1 MNRIVETA
9 LRLLTTHPNAPALE
23 ILDQAMKGHKNSSP
37 EFESVDPLTGLS
49 PHPAYSDDTDAF
61 SPFGELLRRAFAPEL
76 DPREVMLLNPIEPF
90 VSEETRTR
98 ITQVSDAWQ
107 QVIEKFADRY
117 NLWTG

>member
-1 MNRIVETA
+1 
-9 LRLLTTHPNAPALE
+9 
-23 ILDQAMKGHKNSSP
+23 
-37 EFESVDPLTGLS
+37 
-49 PHPAYSDDTDAF
+49 
-61 SPFGELLRRAFAPEL
+61 
-76 DPREVMLLNPIEPF
+76 MLLNPIEPF